1 VRVLGVFC
9 FSGKEKQHMSDR
21 EVVLVDLVT
30 SNELR
35 VSLHA
40 AAEISELLIDD
51 VEWALEEYGVCET
64 DRYRI
69 IDTE

>member
-1 VRVLGVFC
+1 
-9 FSGKEKQHMSDR
+9 MSDR

-30 SNELR
+30 SIESRIGLY
-35 VSLHA
+35 A
-40 AAEISELLIDD
+40 AAEISELLVED

-64 DRYRI
+64 ERYRI

>member
-1 VRVLGVFC
+1 MRVPGVFY
-9 FSGKEKQHMSDR
+9 FSDKEEQHMSDR

-30 SNELR
+30 SSESR
-35 VSLHA
+35 VFLYA
-40 AAEISELLIDD
+40 AAEMSELAVEE
-51 VEWALEEYGVCET
+51 VEWALEEYGICET

>member
-1 VRVLGVFC
+1 VRALGVFC
-9 FSGKEKQHMSDR
+9 FSDKEEQHMSDR

-30 SNELR
+30 SSESR
-35 VSLHA
+35 VCLSA
-40 AAEISELLIDD
+40 AAEISELLIED
-51 VEWALEEYGVCET
+51 VEWALEEYGICET

>member
-1 VRVLGVFC
+1 
-9 FSGKEKQHMSDR
+9 MSDR

-30 SNELR
+30 SSESR
-35 VSLHA
+35 VCLYI
-40 AAEISELLIDD
+40 AAEISELLVED
-51 VEWALEEYGVCET
+51 VEWALEEYGICET

>member
-1 VRVLGVFC
+1 
-9 FSGKEKQHMSDR
+9 MSDR

-30 SNELR
+30 SNESR
-35 VSLHA
+35 IFLHA
-40 AAEISELLIDD
+40 AAEISELLVKD
-51 VEWALEEYGVCET
+51 VEWALEEYGICET

>member
-1 VRVLGVFC
+1 MSRRVLL

-21 EVVLVDLVT
+21 EVVLVDLTT
-30 SNELR
+30 SSETR
-35 VSLHA
+35 VCLHT
-40 AAEISELLIDD
+40 AAEISELLVED

-64 DRYRI
+64 ERYRI

>member
-1 VRVLGVFC
+1 
-9 FSGKEKQHMSDR
+9 MPDR

-30 SNELR
+30 YRESR
-35 VSLHA
+35 ICLHA
-40 AAEISELLIDD
+40 AAEISQLLVED

>member
-1 VRVLGVFC
+1 
-9 FSGKEKQHMSDR
+9 MSDR

-30 SNELR
+30 SAESRLC
-35 VSLHA
+35 LYA
-40 AAEISELLIDD
+40 AAEISELLVED
-51 VEWALEEYGVCET
+51 VEWALEEYGICET